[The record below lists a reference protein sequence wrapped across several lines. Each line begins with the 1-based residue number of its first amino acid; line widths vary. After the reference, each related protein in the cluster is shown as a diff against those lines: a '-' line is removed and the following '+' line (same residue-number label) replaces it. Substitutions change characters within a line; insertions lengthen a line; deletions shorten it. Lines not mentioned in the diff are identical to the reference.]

1 MRDWWLM
8 AEIGILQDAIDE
20 SEDMTDVLLRSCLE
34 GVRFVHQAMSDLSS
48 TTLPLLNVKSNEQKL
63 IT

>member
-20 SEDMTDVLLRSCLE
+20 SEDMTDVLLISCLE
-34 GVRFVHQAMSDLSS
+34 GIRFVHQAMSDLSY
-48 TTLPLLNVKSNEQKL
+48 TTLPLLNVKSNEQKW

>member
-20 SEDMTDVLLRSCLE
+20 SEDMTGNEKEERDQRFMRRLSPNELTSPKVETPLRVYAFINAE
-34 GVRFVHQAMSDLSS
+34 
-48 TTLPLLNVKSNEQKL
+48 
-63 IT
+63 